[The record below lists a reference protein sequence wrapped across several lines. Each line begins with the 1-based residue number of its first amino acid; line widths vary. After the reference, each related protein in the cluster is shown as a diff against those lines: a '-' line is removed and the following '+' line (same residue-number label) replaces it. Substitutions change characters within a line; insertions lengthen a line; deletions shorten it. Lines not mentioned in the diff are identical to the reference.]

1 MFDRPATS
9 KLAWLALLGAASVA
23 LLAVAASRPVA
34 AQYFYDPYGGP
45 GNFADT
51 QELARGAQ
59 QRAVARDM
67 RDHAIARLNGALGE
81 AHDFDLVIVGC
92 SVHDGRTWCP

>member
-1 MFDRPATS
+1 MFDRPAAS
-9 KLAWLALLGAASVA
+9 RLAWLALLGAASGA

-34 AQYFYDPYGGP
+34 AQYVYGPYGSAGC
-45 GNFADT
+45 FAET

-67 RDHAIARLNGALGE
+67 RNHAIARLNEPLDE
-81 AHDFDLVIVGC
+81 SHHFDMMIMGC
-92 SVHDGRTWCP
+92 SLHNGRTWCP